1 MATFNLDNRR
11 EQLFAGKPDKDLTV
25 TIDGED
31 HVWTFK
37 GSGAFLLSELR
48 RCGFQVAEL
57 ARNVQSLQGDVDDGI
72 ASKLMGEYTSA
83 VERFKNAFKAQVASA
98 DGSSDKWIT
107 EAVNE
112 PDTMIRLVQQMVEAL
127 NKEQDGD

>member
-25 TIDGED
+25 TIDGTD

-37 GSGAFLLSELR
+37 GSGSFLLSELR
-48 RCGFQVAEL
+48 RCGFQIAEL
-57 ARNVQSLQGDVDDGI
+57 AKNIQALEGNVEDEV
-72 ASKLMGEYTSA
+72 ATKLLGEYNSA
-83 VERFKNAFKAQVASA
+83 IGRFKNAFKAQVASA

-127 NKEQDGD
+127 TKEQNGD

>member
-25 TIDGED
+25 TIDGTD

-37 GSGAFLLSELR
+37 GSGSFLLSELR

-57 ARNVQSLQGDVDDGI
+57 ARSVQSLQGDVDDGV
-72 ASKLMGEYTSA
+72 ASKLMGEYASA
-83 VERFKNAFKAQVASA
+83 VERFKNAFKAQVAST

>member
-25 TIDGED
+25 TIDGVD

-57 ARNVQSLQGDVDDGI
+57 ARSVQSLQGDVDDGV
-72 ASKLMGEYTSA
+72 ASKLMDEYTSA